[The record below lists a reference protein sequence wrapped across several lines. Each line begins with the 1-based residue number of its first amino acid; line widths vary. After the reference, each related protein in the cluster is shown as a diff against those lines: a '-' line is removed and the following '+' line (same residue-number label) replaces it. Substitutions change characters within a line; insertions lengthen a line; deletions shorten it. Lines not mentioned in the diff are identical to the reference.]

1 MESGTM
7 ESGGVERRAMEC
19 HRPLPPTTLS
29 IRPANQVPWD
39 DLKAVFGD
47 RDSGRCNCQ
56 RFKTR
61 GWFWEQAT
69 DEQRRAQLRDQANCD
84 DPAATST
91 TGLVAYL
98 HDQAEGQREG
108 QDEGQ
113 GRQQDP
119 AATPVGWVAVEPR
132 TEYQRLLGLP
142 TVWKGR
148 PGEDKEDDSV
158 WAVTC
163 FVVRKGYR
171 RRGITYALAAA
182 AVGYAK
188 TNGARAL
195 EGYAMLTQ
203 PGREITWGELR
214 VGARQVFAEAGFTE
228 VSRPSVRR
236 AVMRIDFTTDDGAA
250 GDGAAAGSTAGGR
263 TNSV

>member
-1 MESGTM
+1 MESGTI
-7 ESGGVERRAMEC
+7 ESGDAERRAMEC

-69 DEQRRAQLRDQANCD
+69 DEQRRAQLRDQANCG
-84 DPAATST
+84 DPAATTT

-98 HDQAEGQREG
+98 HGSGEHENDQNPE
-108 QDEGQ
+108 
-113 GRQQDP
+113 

-132 TEYQRLLGLP
+132 TEYPRLLGLP

-148 PGEDKEDDSV
+148 PDEDKDDDSV

-171 RRGITYALAAA
+171 GRGITYALAAA
-182 AVGYAK
+182 AARYARA
-188 TNGARAL
+188 NGARAL

-203 PGREITWGELR
+203 PGREITWGELH
-214 VGARQVFAEAGFTE
+214 VGARQVFAEAGFAE

-236 AVMRIDFTTDDGAA
+236 AVMRIVFDA
-250 GDGAAAGSTAGGR
+250 GDAADAADGEDA
-263 TNSV
+263 

>member
-1 MESGTM
+1 MDNHQPIAAIT
-7 ESGGVERRAMEC
+7 ADD
-19 HRPLPPTTLS
+19 LS
-29 IRPANQVPWD
+29 IVPANQASWD
-39 DLKAVFGD
+39 DLHAVFGD

-69 DEQRRAQLRDQANCD
+69 DEQRRARLRDQANCD

-98 HDQAEGQREG
+98 HAPGERE
-108 QDEGQ
+108 
-113 GRQQDP
+113 RDP
-119 AATPVGWVAVEPR
+119 GTTPVGWVAVEPR
-132 TEYQRLLGLP
+132 TEYPRLLGLP

-148 PGEDKEDDSV
+148 PDEDKHDDSV

-171 RRGITYALAAA
+171 RRGLTYALAEA
-182 AVGYAK
+182 AVGYARA
-188 TNGARAL
+188 NGARAL

-203 PGREITWGELR
+203 PGREITWGELH
-214 VGARQVFAEAGFTE
+214 VGARQVFAEAGLAE

-236 AVMRIDFTTDDGAA
+236 AVMRIDF
-250 GDGAAAGSTAGGR
+250 AAADSSAADGSITDGGAEAER
-263 TNSV
+263 A

>member
-1 MESGTM
+1 MEG
-7 ESGGVERRAMEC
+7 
-19 HRPLPPTTLS
+19 HQPLTATSLS
-29 IRPANQVPWD
+29 IVPANQVPWD

-84 DPAATST
+84 DPTATST

-98 HDQAEGQREG
+98 SGPPALRDHDQE
-108 QDEGQ
+108 
-113 GRQQDP
+113 
-119 AATPVGWVAVEPR
+119 ATPVGYVAVEPR
-132 TEYQRLLGLP
+132 TEYPRLLGLP

-148 PGEDKEDDSV
+148 PGEDKQDDSV

-171 RRGITYALAAA
+171 RRGITYALAEA
-182 AVGYAK
+182 AVGYARA
-188 TNGARAL
+188 NGARAL
-195 EGYAMLTQ
+195 EGYSMLTQ
-203 PGREITWGELR
+203 PGREITWGELH
-214 VGARQVFAEAGFTE
+214 VGARQVFAEAGLAE

-236 AVMRIDFTTDDGAA
+236 AVMRIDFTATRRPAVERA
-250 GDGAAAGSTAGGR
+250 RNTCPIAPAPSFPMIE
-263 TNSV
+263 

>member
-1 MESGTM
+1 MESHDPIAAI
-7 ESGGVERRAMEC
+7 E
-19 HRPLPPTTLS
+19 PDDLS
-29 IRPANQVPWD
+29 IVPANHASAE
-39 DLKAVFGD
+39 DLGAVFGE
-47 RDSGRCNCQ
+47 RDYSSRCNCQ

-61 GWFWEQAT
+61 GWFWREAT
-69 DEQRRAQLRDQANCD
+69 DDQRRAQLRDQANCD
-84 DPAATST
+84 NPEATST

-98 HDQAEGQREG
+98 HAPGDNENENENYHYPVQHPQ
-108 QDEGQ
+108 
-113 GRQQDP
+113 
-119 AATPVGWVAVEPR
+119 ATPVGWVAVEPR
-132 TEYQRLLGLP
+132 TEYPRLLGLP

-148 PGEDKEDDSV
+148 PGEEKDDDSV

-188 TNGARAL
+188 ANGARAL

-203 PGREITWGELR
+203 PGREITWGELH
-214 VGARQVFAEAGFTE
+214 VGARQVFAEAGLAE

-236 AVMRIDFTTDDGAA
+236 AVMRIDFTANDGPAA
-250 GDGAAAGSTAGGR
+250 GNTAGGHAE
-263 TNSV
+263 SV

>member
-1 MESGTM
+1 MKGDQ
-7 ESGGVERRAMEC
+7 
-19 HRPLPPTTLS
+19 PLTATSLS
-29 IRPANQVPWD
+29 VVPANQVPWD

-84 DPAATST
+84 DPTATST

-98 HDQAEGQREG
+98 PDHDHE
-108 QDEGQ
+108 QDRDQE
-113 GRQQDP
+113 
-119 AATPVGWVAVEPR
+119 ATPVGWVAVEPR
-132 TEYQRLLGLP
+132 TEYPRLLGLP

-148 PGEDKEDDSV
+148 PDEDKQDDSV

-171 RRGITYALAAA
+171 RRGITYALAEA
-182 AVGYAK
+182 AVGYARA
-188 TNGARAL
+188 NGARAL

-203 PGREITWGELR
+203 PGREITWGELH
-214 VGARQVFAEAGFTE
+214 VGARQVFAEAGLAE

-236 AVMRIDFTTDDGAA
+236 AVMRIDFTAD
-250 GDGAAAGSTAGGR
+250 DGAAAGSTADGR
-263 TNSV
+263 AESL

>member
-1 MESGTM
+1 MESHDPIAAIKPDDLT
-7 ESGGVERRAMEC
+7 VV
-19 HRPLPPTTLS
+19 
-29 IRPANQVPWD
+29 PANQASWA

-69 DEQRRAQLRDQANCD
+69 DEQRRASLRDQANCD
-84 DPAATST
+84 DPEATST

-98 HDQAEGQREG
+98 RDV
-108 QDEGQ
+108 
-113 GRQQDP
+113 
-119 AATPVGWVAVEPR
+119 PVGWVAVEPR
-132 TEYQRLLGLP
+132 TEYPRLLGLP

-148 PGEDKEDDSV
+148 PGEDKQDDSV
-158 WAVTC
+158 WSVTC

-171 RRGITYALAAA
+171 KRGITYALAAA
-182 AVGYAK
+182 AVDYAQA
-188 TNGARAL
+188 NGARAL

-203 PGREITWGELR
+203 PGREITWGELH

-236 AVMRIDFTTDDGAA
+236 AVMRIDFGRNGA
-250 GDGAAAGSTAGGR
+250 GR
-263 TNSV
+263 ASA